1 LSRQRINPADHKKW
15 CGPESLSSRWARKM
29 LLQRFAIHI
38 RPLDVTFRYRIAG
51 APRALAWSLL
61 DNFEWSEGYSRRF
74 GIIYV
79 DFATQKRTPKAS
91 FGFLADT
98 IERRG

>member
-1 LSRQRINPADHKKW
+1 L
-15 CGPESLSSRWARKM
+15 GPENVATKVCDPHTSARCNVQISDSWRAARSR
-29 LLQRFAIHI
+29 
-38 RPLDVTFRYRIAG
+38 
-51 APRALAWSLL
+51 
-61 DNFEWSEGYSRRF
+61 FEWSEGYSRRF